1 MSFPFFRSGCGA
13 SVDRGNRL
21 CRPRSRSLLP
31 HEASARCVTIL
42 PPERVADPER
52 KRRFIQEAQSVSALN
67 HPNIIAVHDITQEG
81 GMDFM
86 VMECVPGK
94 TLGELIPINTPRTDV
109 AEPPRT
115 TVISPGKAVL
125 TPLLAIEDL
134 S

>member
-1 MSFPFFRSGCGA
+1 MGVVCKARDSHL
-13 SVDRGNRL
+13 DRFM
-21 CRPRSRSLLP
+21 
-31 HEASARCVTIL
+31 AIKIL

-67 HPNIIAVHDITQEG
+67 HPNIITVHDITQEG

-86 VMECVPGK
+86 VMEYVPGK

-125 TPLLAIEDL
+125 ALLLAIEDL
-134 S
+134 RRRPRRQVLPCRPC

>member
-1 MSFPFFRSGCGA
+1 MGVVYKARDSHL
-13 SVDRGNRL
+13 DRFM
-21 CRPRSRSLLP
+21 
-31 HEASARCVTIL
+31 AIKIL

-67 HPNIIAVHDITQEG
+67 HPNIITVHDITQEG

-86 VMECVPGK
+86 VMECVPGN

-115 TVISPGKAVL
+115 TVKSPGKAVL
-125 TPLLAIEDL
+125 APLLAIEDL
-134 S
+134 CRRPRRQVLPCRPC